1 MTDAR
6 INQWRWT
13 ARVLALLGLLAGVM
27 AAASKLPAMVQ
38 DYAALAVSLL
48 GVGHYWIIGFLP
60 VAPKRAPVLPVL
72 LLLLAGGLMWSACNP
87 YSIAWRTLDGV
98 QQARALT
105 AQQLASTGHRRH
117 EVCLATHGPNTDG
130 YRVCIEP
137 TAKMLRH
144 WQREAR
150 PAIIAAVQ
158 ITASSLQI
166 AERVKADKKVKW
178 LELLKPALCALSR
191 VVKLYSHY
199 LPDEGASIVGVLG
212 MVEGV
217 TCGR

>member
-13 ARVLALLGLLAGVM
+13 ARILALLGLLAGVL
-27 AAASKLPAMVQ
+27 AAASKLPDAVQ
-38 DYAALAVSLL
+38 SYAALAVSIL

-60 VAPKRAPVLPVL
+60 VVKRAVLPVL
-72 LLLLAGGLMWSACNP
+72 LLLLAFGLVLSAGCNP
-87 YSIAWRTLDGV
+87 YSVAWRTLDGV

-105 AQQLASTGHRRH
+105 AQQLASVARTKH
-117 EVCLATHGPNTDG
+117 EACLHTHGKATDG

-137 TAKMLRH
+137 TRAMLRH

-150 PAIIAAVQ
+150 SAIVSAVQ

-166 AERVKADKKVKW
+166 AERVKADKAVNWIK
-178 LELLKPALCALSR
+178 LITPAICALSR
-191 VVKLYSHY
+191 VVKLYAVY
-199 LPDEGASIVGVLG
+199 LPDGGDSIRSVVALA
-212 MVEGV
+212 EGV
-217 TCGR
+217 SCER

>member
-1 MTDAR
+1 MNDS
-6 INQWRWT
+6 RWKR
-13 ARVLALLGLLAGVM
+13 AGQILMLLAGLVGIL
-27 AAASKLPAMVQ
+27 AVAQQLPAMVQ
-38 DYAALAVSLL
+38 DYAALAAALL
-48 GVGHYWIIGFLP
+48 AFGARWCEQQLP
-60 VAPKRAPVLPVL
+60 AVKAKVPPAALLVL
-72 LLLLAGGLMWSACNP
+72 LLAFGLMWSACNP
-87 YSIAWRTLDGV
+87 YSAAWRTLDGV

-105 AQQLASTGHRRH
+105 AQQLASTGHRKH
-117 EVCLATHGPNTDG
+117 EACLATHGPNTDG

-137 TAKMLRH
+137 TAKMTRH

-166 AERVKADKKVKW
+166 AEKVKADKKVRW

-199 LPDEGASIVGVLG
+199 LPDEGASINGVLG

-217 TCGR
+217 ACNGR